1 MNKIKDL
8 IYNMNDILVAMLI
21 LAVAASII
29 YWRVETIMDYPAY
42 AAAQQEKRETSDP
55 NFIDIDLTPGAVDE
69 NLNKDPENFDA
80 STGEVTGTDPAQ
92 PGETSQEPPKEG
104 ETGNTQDPAQPA
116 QPGEGFVTKAE
127 VKFTIPAGSS
137 CDKIGSLLF
146 QQGLVES
153 KEIFVKEVI
162 AQKAD
167 TKLQTG
173 TFTIPAGSNLN
184 DIIKIITR

>member
-8 IYNMNDILVAMLI
+8 IYNMNDIIVALLI
-21 LAVAASII
+21 LAVAGSVI
-29 YWRVETIMDYPAY
+29 YWRVNEIMDYPAY
-42 AAAQQEKRETSDP
+42 AAAQKSEVAKLQPDFTDV
-55 NFIDIDLTPGAVDE
+55 DLTPGEVDQ
-69 NLNKDPENFDA
+69 NLNAAPEDFDA
-80 STGEVTGTDPAQ
+80 S
-92 PGETSQEPPKEG
+92 KEG
-104 ETGNTQDPAQPA
+104 ETTQPQEGETTQPQEGETKPQEGETKPAETTK
-116 QPGEGFVTKAE
+116 EGFVTKAD

-146 QQGLVES
+146 QQGLIES
-153 KEIFVKEVI
+153 KEAFVKEVI

-173 TFTIPAGSNLN
+173 TFNIPAGSDMN

>member
-8 IYNMNDILVAMLI
+8 IYNMNDIIVALLI
-21 LAVAASII
+21 LAVAGSVI
-29 YWRVETIMDYPAY
+29 YWRVNEIMDYPAY
-42 AAAQQEKRETSDP
+42 AASQKSEVAKLEPDFTDV
-55 NFIDIDLTPGAVDE
+55 DLTPGEVDKT
-69 NLNKDPENFDA
+69 LNANPENFDA
-80 STGEVTGTDPAQ
+80 PQENETKPQEGETAKP
-92 PGETSQEPPKEG
+92 PEGETSTPPEG
-104 ETGNTQDPAQPA
+104 ETKPAENT
-116 QPGEGFVTKAE
+116 GEGFVTKAE

-153 KEIFVKEVI
+153 KEAFVKEVI

-173 TFTIPAGSNLN
+173 TFTIPAGSDMNA
-184 DIIKIITR
+184 IIKIITR

>member
-1 MNKIKDL
+1 M
-8 IYNMNDILVAMLI
+8 
-21 LAVAASII
+21 
-29 YWRVETIMDYPAY
+29 
-42 AAAQQEKRETSDP
+42 
-55 NFIDIDLTPGAVDE
+55 DE
-69 NLNKDPENFDA
+69 NLNKDPEHFDA

-92 PGETSQEPPKEG
+92 PGETSKEPPKEG
-104 ETGNTQDPAQPA
+104 ETGNTQDPA

>member
-8 IYNMNDILVAMLI
+8 IYNMNDILVALMI
-21 LAVAASII
+21 LAAAAFII
-29 YWRVETIMDYPAY
+29 YWRVGAIMDYPAY
-42 AAAQQEKRETSDP
+42 AASQKSVERKAESD
-55 NFIDIDLTPGAVDE
+55 FTDIDLTPGAVDE
-69 NLNKDPENFDA
+69 NLNKDPEHFDA
-80 STGEVTGTDPAQ
+80 NTGENTEPPREGEAQQPA
-92 PGETSQEPPKEG
+92 ENTEPPKEG
-104 ETGNTQDPAQPA
+104 ESQPPVP
-116 QPGEGFVTKAE
+116 QSGGEFLTKAE

-153 KEIFVKEVI
+153 KEAFVKEVI

-173 TFTIPAGSNLN
+173 TFTIPAGSNMN